1 MRDRVPDLRVV
12 EVGDLEPSQLEG
24 VERVAVA
31 GGDGSIAPVAALAAR
46 AGIPLAVIPA
56 GTANDFASALGLPL
70 DLEDASDLAVEG
82 ARRRRLDLGR
92 AGERPFV
99 NVASAGLPPVAA
111 REAEGLK
118 RALGPLAYA
127 VAALRAGL
135 TAEALQ
141 CRVECDGTSIHEGPA
156 WQVTVG
162 CGGAFGGGASVKADP
177 ADGVL
182 ALVAIPAGSRAS
194 LAWRAFGL
202 RRGRVEEQEGVVSTR
217 CREAGVEVRGELI
230 MNVDG
235 EVARFGS
242 AGRFTVEPGA
252 FEVVVG

>member
-1 MRDRVPDLRVV
+1 M
-12 EVGDLEPSQLEG
+12 
-24 VERVAVA
+24 
-31 GGDGSIAPVAALAAR
+31 
-46 AGIPLAVIPA
+46 
-56 GTANDFASALGLPL
+56 
-70 DLEDASDLAVEG
+70 
-82 ARRRRLDLGR
+82 
-92 AGERPFV
+92 
-99 NVASAGLPPVAA
+99 AA

-135 TAEALQ
+135 TAEALP

-182 ALVAIPAGSRAS
+182 DLVAIPAGSRAS

-202 RRGRVEEQEGVVSTR
+202 RRGRVEEQGGVESTR
-217 CREAGVEVRGELI
+217 CREARIEVEGELT

-235 EVARFGS
+235 EVVRFGP
-242 AGRFTVEPGA
+242 AARFTVEPGA